1 MALFEP
7 KNIEQQGGDDG
18 VFSNASTFSSP
29 SEAAYETSEEHLW
42 DELSRIDYLVRA
54 QTVRWRLTI
63 GSTKPPQLWGMVHV
77 TDVEI
82 ESYLQSDFLPPG
94 CIPSELETC
103 LSELWDRAASK
114 KQEIKKRL
122 EATANQFQMRLEWL
136 SRVCELS
143 DEERD
148 VVLVCLL
155 PELDSRYRRL
165 YGYLQDDVS
174 RNSPTVD
181 LILQILRPVV
191 PDLRSA
197 RSLFSSE
204 SALIKN
210 HVVIMGGDSRNDDV
224 LSMTPVRLDLH
235 VVNYLLGG
243 AQLDNRLM
251 LVVSTVLRLA
261 GWEELNT
268 VPERLT
274 RLQSFADWWVS
285 RNDETRRGATV
296 FLHGPYGSGR
306 LAAAQAICKSTGIPL
321 LVADASLAAR
331 SVHPFE
337 LIVDLAY
344 READL
349 KRAALCWSRCEVLLE
364 ENQIHHWDYLL
375 SRSAKFCNLN
385 FIASNKAWEP
395 TGQFR
400 ARLYQR
406 IDFPGPGYDLRRKLW
421 EVHLPPTNRFIDPTI
436 DRGHLAEQL
445 ANGFQLTEG
454 QILDALDTAKE
465 LAFQFDPE
473 HLRVAVDYF
482 YEGCRRQSSR
492 RLITFARR
500 IEPRTDLTFDDL
512 ILPDPNRQQ
521 LKELRARI
529 SHRSRVYSGLGFEH
543 RLSLGRGLIALFTGS
558 SGTGKTMA
566 AELLAREQGV
576 DLYKVDLSAVV
587 SKYVGETEKNLS
599 RVFEEAEDANAIIFF
614 DEADA
619 LFGKRGE
626 VKEAQDRWANMEVNF
641 LLQRVEEY
649 AGVVI
654 LASNLRQNIDEAFMR
669 RIHVIVEF
677 PFPEAEARFR
687 ILGGLFPAG
696 VNHPQVDE
704 LRPLTDRFK
713 LSGGSFKNIVLDA
726 AFRALAESNNGKPT
740 LTERRLIAGVAR
752 EYQKLGKP
760 ITRSEFGE
768 EYFGWIE
775 EDILRG

>member
-1 MALFEP
+1 
-7 KNIEQQGGDDG
+7 
-18 VFSNASTFSSP
+18 
-29 SEAAYETSEEHLW
+29 
-42 DELSRIDYLVRA
+42 
-54 QTVRWRLTI
+54 
-63 GSTKPPQLWGMVHV
+63 
-77 TDVEI
+77 
-82 ESYLQSDFLPPG
+82 
-94 CIPSELETC
+94 
-103 LSELWDRAASK
+103 
-114 KQEIKKRL
+114 
-122 EATANQFQMRLEWL
+122 
-136 SRVCELS
+136 
-143 DEERD
+143 
-148 VVLVCLL
+148 
-155 PELDSRYRRL
+155 
-165 YGYLQDDVS
+165 
-174 RNSPTVD
+174 
-181 LILQILRPVV
+181 
-191 PDLRSA
+191 
-197 RSLFSSE
+197 
-204 SALIKN
+204 
-210 HVVIMGGDSRNDDV
+210 MGGDSRNDDV

-406 IDFPGPGYDLRRKLW
+406 IDFPVPGYDLRRKLW